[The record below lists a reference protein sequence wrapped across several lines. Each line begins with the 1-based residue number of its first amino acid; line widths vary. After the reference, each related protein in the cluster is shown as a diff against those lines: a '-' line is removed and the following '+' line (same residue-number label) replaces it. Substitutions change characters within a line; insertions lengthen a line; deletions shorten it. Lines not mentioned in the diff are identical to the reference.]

1 MLLKG
6 KIGNLK
12 FDTFKNKVKVTLIP
26 FIMFLPMIIIHYN
39 DIILLLILGLG
50 KANLYKE
57 Y

>member
-12 FDTFKNKVKVTLIP
+12 FYTFKNKVKITLIP

-50 KANLYKE
+50 KAN
-57 Y
+57 